1 MLQNVPAVLLFLVF
15 IALRSKLE
23 TRRARTLKCGFGRN
37 PAKKSKDE
45 GKKMTALNVAGVWCQ
60 GHPLRLFPV
69 GHAWPW
75 RQKGEALAAGGMCCV
90 TVPSLAM
97 SSREGAAWCRSRQ
110 SPEPPWTIF
119 PPPGCS
125 LSEFLQKPKW
135 LHNKREGHPALGGRA
150 RGPSHSA
157 NGPGSRG
164 STSLCRKTL
173 QTAARPGDS
182 LAP

>member
-1 MLQNVPAVLLFLVF
+1 MLQNVPAALLFLVS

-119 PPPGCS
+119 PPRVAPS
-125 LSEFLQKPKW
+125 LNFCRSQSGFTTKEKGIQ
-135 LHNKREGHPALGGRA
+135 HLGGGREA
-150 RGPSHSA
+150 PPTQPMAPAAEAVPPCAGR
-157 NGPGSRG
+157 
-164 STSLCRKTL
+164 LCRR
-173 QTAARPGDS
+173 QPGQVI
-182 LAP
+182 P